1 MSLFET
7 DSFKGVRRRFPVA
20 ASGVGAAPSPIDSRR
35 ARSLQRQPILT
46 DTPFAPMSAS
56 PELPGPKTT
65 PSETAPPRA
74 TGEDLKRAILDEARR
89 TLETQGYGALSTRRI
104 AAAVGCTAT
113 SIYLYFKS
121 KDALVHALIEE
132 GFDEVNDRVLA
143 AMDTPAPPL
152 ERFERGGRAFVQ
164 FGLERTSYYEIMF
177 MLRPEQME
185 RFPADAY
192 RRARRS
198 LEAFAEVLDTGPE
211 EGLMRG
217 SIVLASLHGLV
228 SLLIAKRLDAR
239 LPEDALIERA
249 VHVACSGALQPHRT

>member
-1 MSLFET
+1 M
-7 DSFKGVRRRFPVA
+7 A
-20 ASGVGAAPSPIDSRR
+20 ASSDLPDPESPPAA
-35 ARSLQRQPILT
+35 A
-46 DTPFAPMSAS
+46 
-56 PELPGPKTT
+56 
-65 PSETAPPRA
+65 APPRA
-74 TGEDLKRAILDEARR
+74 TGEHLKRAILDEARR
-89 TLETQGYGALSTRRI
+89 TLESQGYSALSTRRI

-132 GFDEVNDRVLA
+132 GFDEINERILA
-143 AMDTPAPPL
+143 AMNTPGTPL
-152 ERFERGGRAFVQ
+152 ERFERGGRAFVR

-185 RFPADAY
+185 RFPKGAY

-198 LEAFAEVLDTGPE
+198 LEAFAEVLDTGPD

-249 VHVACSGALQPHRT
+249 VHVACSGALQPYRT